1 MAASSLARMIEY
13 SVFACPPF
21 VYNVYNNGMLSMNTG
36 IVRPHLIMVLIALL
50 SGCAARDG
58 ILHSNQSAS
67 LDCCTRQQATEKQ
80 RAIAETAS
88 RLVGATTI
96 QTGRRFITYDCA
108 GVTRAVYLSQG
119 TDLYEG
125 SERSSQANGVGLIYE
140 HVRKYGRI
148 HRGPQVRPG
157 DLVFFDNTW
166 DFNGDGILN
175 DPLTH
180 VGVVENVEENGTVVF
195 ISRVSNAIERYRMN
209 LRRPNAVRGSDG
221 RLLNDYMRRK
231 QPGDPPAT
239 GYLTG
244 QLFAGF
250 GRLND

>member
-1 MAASSLARMIEY
+1 MNARMVRTY
-13 SVFACPPF
+13 S
-21 VYNVYNNGMLSMNTG
+21 
-36 IVRPHLIMVLIALL
+36 IVCVIALMT
-50 SGCAARDG
+50 GCAVREYR
-58 ILHSNQSAS
+58 HSNQSAS
-67 LDCCTRQQATEKQ
+67 LNCCTLQPATEKQ
-80 RAIAETAS
+80 GAIVETAS

-96 QTGRRFITYDCA
+96 QTGNRFISYDCA
-108 GVTRAVYLSQG
+108 GVTRAIYLSQG

-125 SERSSQANGVGLIYE
+125 GERVPHANGVRLIYE

-148 HRGPQVRPG
+148 HHGPQVRPG

-166 DFNGDGILN
+166 DFNGDGIPN

-180 VGVVENVEENGTVVF
+180 VGIVEIVEQNGTVVF

-209 LRRPNAVRGSDG
+209 LRQPNTIRAPDG

-231 QPGDPPAT
+231 QRGDPSAT

-244 QLFAGF
+244 QLFSGF
-250 GRLND
+250 GRLDE